1 MPIQMITLNKNS
13 TKIKGIWQDYID
25 THHYPYYNKYL
36 EFKVTHLYL
45 KERKKKKT
53 TLHSHFV

>member
-25 THHYPYYNKYL
+25 THQYPCYNKYL

-45 KERKKKKT
+45 KEKK
-53 TLHSHFV
+53 

>member
-45 KERKKKKT
+45 KERKK